1 VQGSGLMSAIV
12 YQLCRLR
19 FHVLFRCGSERK
31 QGKSDIQALKH

>member
-19 FHVLFRCGSERK
+19 FHVLLCCGF
-31 QGKSDIQALKH
+31 G